1 MITYREFKPTGFD
14 SHIQIEDREDW
25 IVAPIQRNRDTSS
38 ALSLSNWKSM
48 IESLGGESDSVEI
61 HRFGHWACGWFEIVL
76 VSPDRSDEISEL
88 KNSLDSYPILDEDDY
103 YREESE
109 LAYESFK
116 SYGEEELIDLLGF
129 DELPFSTDTM
139 WDLYLKAAAYCSWSY
154 EDSNEGVRLNIE
166 EVAKALLSGKA
177 KDLLTAEIINYSRK

>member
-1 MITYREFKPTGFD
+1 
-14 SHIQIEDREDW
+14 DREDW
-25 IVAPIQRNRDTSS
+25 IVAPVTRSRDTSS

-88 KNSLDSYPILDEDDY
+88 ENSLDSYSILDEDDY

-109 LAYESFK
+109 RAYESFEL
-116 SYGEEELIDLLGF
+116 YGESDLTEALGF
-129 DELPFSTDTM
+129 SWTGLPFSTDTM
-139 WDLYLKAAAYCSWSY
+139 WNLYLEAAAYCSWSY
-154 EDSNEGVRLNIE
+154 EDSDEGVRLNID
-166 EVAKALLSGKA
+166 EVAKALVSGKA
-177 KDLLTAEIINYSRK
+177 KDLFTAEIINFCRMEKS